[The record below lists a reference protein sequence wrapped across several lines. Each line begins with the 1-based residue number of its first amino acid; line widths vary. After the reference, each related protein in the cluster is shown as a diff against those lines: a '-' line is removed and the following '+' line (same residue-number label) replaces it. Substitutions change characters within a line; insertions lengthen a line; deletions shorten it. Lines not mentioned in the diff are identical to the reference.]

1 MTSYEFRRIP
11 IGFQA
16 EQLMP
21 VSSIAICKLLFTLTH
36 SQKKLMT
43 VLTSPVDGTSVVI
56 EVPMALSADIGL
68 VKETLPD
75 SLQSTERC
83 ADSHSIRHGIN

>member
-1 MTSYEFRRIP
+1 
-11 IGFQA
+11 
-16 EQLMP
+16 MP

-75 SLQSTERC
+75 SLQSTEGVLIATLFVMALTSFVDKVRK
-83 ADSHSIRHGIN
+83 